1 MNNSDIPKKKLKN
14 LKKLADETNINLFK
28 KNKNNWVLRDKRIIV
43 DECNK
48 MKKKTI
54 KNMSTN
60 IKNISHDK
68 NIKTENIKKINS
80 QTLSE
85 LENLD
90 SIINLLTNSD
100 DTNNYIETYSN

>member
-1 MNNSDIPKKKLKN
+1 MNNSDIPKKKLNN
-14 LKKLADETNINLFK
+14 LKKLANESNINLFK

-48 MKKKTI
+48 MKKRKI
-54 KNMSTN
+54 KKMSTN
-60 IKNISHDK
+60 IKSISQKSD
-68 NIKTENIKKINS
+68 IKTENIKKINS

-90 SIINLLTNSD
+90 TIINLLTNSD
-100 DTNNYIETYSN
+100 DTDNYIEIYSN